1 MLIFVM
7 SYAFQIIKVKIN
19 YMKSN
24 LIMNENEV
32 HLPYKFTPRVYQTP
46 LLKAFFIDK
55 YRHIYILAHRRS
67 GKDKLC
73 INILLAAAC
82 QRVGTYLYLFPQ
94 TNQARRVIWRGIDGS
109 GFRFLDH
116 IPASLIAK
124 TNGTDMSIEL
134 INGSVIQLGGSN
146 NYDAL
151 MGSNPV
157 GIIYSELPLHN
168 PLARQYLNPIL
179 VENGGW
185 EILNGTPRGKNHGYH
200 IWKNAI
206 NNEEWYTARLTIE
219 DTFKDDGTPV
229 ITQAQIEQE
238 RRNGVSDE
246 LLRQEYY
253 CDFQVGT
260 QGAYYTK
267 EMDQM
272 EDSGRICEFEI
283 SKSALVYTSWDLGV
297 SDPTSIIWFQ
307 MNGHYIDLIY
317 YMEKTDE
324 GVEYFARQL
333 NEVQAQLGF
342 RKYQNHFA
350 PHDIANREWGS
361 SARSR
366 LSLAHDAGIHF
377 LIVRNS
383 SIDDGIQATRSILPR
398 IRIHAKHSGHLVD
411 VLKEYKREYDEVN
424 KTFKQRPLHSWAS
437 HGADCLRYL
446 AVAWRDQFNQ
456 PHMNEPK
463 KFISTF

>member
-1 MLIFVM
+1 MLNDLAV
-7 SYAFQIIKVKIN
+7 
-19 YMKSN
+19 
-24 LIMNENEV
+24 EV
-32 HLPYKFTPRVYQTP
+32 NLPYKFNPRTYQSP
-46 LLKAFFIDK
+46 ILRAFFIDR

-82 QRVGTYLYLFPQ
+82 ERVGTYLYLFPQ
-94 TNQARRVIWRGIDGS
+94 TNQARRVIWRGIDGD

-116 IPASLIAK
+116 IPKELVKK

-146 NYDAL
+146 NFDAL
-151 MGSNPV
+151 MGSNPI

-168 PLARQYLNPIL
+168 PMARQYLNPIL

-200 IWKNAI
+200 IWRGACANT
-206 NNEEWYTARLTIE
+206 EWFTVRLTIE
-219 DTFKDDGTPV
+219 DTTKACGKPV
-229 ITQAQIEQE
+229 ITQEQIQQE

-253 CDFQVGT
+253 CDFSVGT

-267 EMDQM
+267 EMDVM
-272 EDSGRICEFEI
+272 EEEGRILDFDI
-283 SKSALVYTSWDLGV
+283 NKSALTYTSWDLGV
-297 SDPTSIIWFQ
+297 SDPTVIIWFQ
-307 MNGHYIDLIY
+307 LNGQYVDIIN

-324 GVEYFARQL
+324 GVEYFANQL
-333 NEVQAQLGF
+333 EVVKSELGF

-377 LIVRNS
+377 LIVRNLT
-383 SIDDGIQATRSILPR
+383 IDDGIQATRSLLPR
-398 IRIHAKHSGHLVD
+398 IRIHKRNAGHLVD

-424 KTFKQRPLHSWAS
+424 RTFKQKPLHSWAS

-446 AVAWRDQFNQ
+446 ALTWRDQFNQ
-456 PHMNEPK
+456 PQHNSPK
-463 KFISTF
+463 RFENKF